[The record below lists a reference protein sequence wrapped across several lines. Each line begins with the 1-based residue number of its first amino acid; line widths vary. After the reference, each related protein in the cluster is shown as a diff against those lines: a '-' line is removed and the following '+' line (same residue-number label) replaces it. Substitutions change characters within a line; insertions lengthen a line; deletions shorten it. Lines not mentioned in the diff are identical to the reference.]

1 MIREN
6 ERREKMCLFFAS
18 DYHFEMISM
27 PYISE
32 NLKNNKKVVIVTEN
46 NLDDSVQ
53 KFLSNVNLDEEQKSK
68 IMNINWNN
76 NDVDKFKEIK
86 ESDKGD
92 NDLIIFVKGKENYID
107 NINSNICNWLANKE
121 AKVIDCYDIN
131 EVYEDVNNIA
141 QKYDKILSTSGVE
154 KLLK

>member
-1 MIREN
+1 MIKEN
-6 ERREKMCLFFAS
+6 KRREKMCLFFAS

-46 NLDDSVQ
+46 NLDESVQ
-53 KFLSNVNLDEEQKSK
+53 KVLSNVNLDEEQKNR

-86 ESDKGD
+86 ESDK
-92 NDLIIFVKGKENYID
+92 DLIIFVKGKENYID
-107 NINSNICNWLANKE
+107 SINCNINNWINSE
-121 AKVIDCYDIN
+121 ETKVIDCYDIN